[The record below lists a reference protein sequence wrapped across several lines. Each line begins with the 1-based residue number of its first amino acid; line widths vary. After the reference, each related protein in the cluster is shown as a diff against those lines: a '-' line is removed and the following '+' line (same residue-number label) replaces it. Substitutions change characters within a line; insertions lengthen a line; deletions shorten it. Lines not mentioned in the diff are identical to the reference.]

1 MNADASNITATAQL
15 AGKYLTFALADEE
28 YGLPV
33 LRVREIIKMMDI
45 TAVPRTPAYVR
56 GVINLRGRVISII
69 DLRRKFD
76 LPPCEPGP
84 TSCIIVVAAHA
95 AHVGLLVDRVSE
107 VADIGAA
114 DIAPPPPLGAG
125 ARTEYLV
132 GVAKS
137 GARVRLLLDI
147 SRVIDA
153 GDLAAA
159 GAPSG
164 APTAA

>member
-1 MNADASNITATAQL
+1 MSAA
-15 AGKYLTFALADEE
+15 AGKYVTFFLGDEE
-28 YGLPV
+28 YGMEILAV
-33 LRVREIIKMMDI
+33 HEIIGVLPM
-45 TAVPRTPAYVR
+45 TRVPRTPPFVR

-69 DLRRKFD
+69 DLRRKFE
-76 LPPCEPGP
+76 LPACEPGP

-125 ARTEYLV
+125 AHTDYLV

-137 GARVRLLLDI
+137 GARIRLLLDI

-159 GAPSG
+159 GAPGG

>member
-1 MNADASNITATAQL
+1 MSAA
-15 AGKYLTFALADEE
+15 AGKYVTFFLGDEE
-28 YGLPV
+28 YGMEILAV
-33 LRVREIIKMMDI
+33 HEIIGVLPM
-45 TAVPRTPAYVR
+45 TRVPRTPPFVR

>member
-1 MNADASNITATAQL
+1 MSAA
-15 AGKYLTFALADEE
+15 AGKYVTFFLGDEE
-28 YGLPV
+28 YGMEILAV
-33 LRVREIIKMMDI
+33 HEIIGVLPM
-45 TAVPRTPAYVR
+45 TRVPRTPPFVR

-137 GARVRLLLDI
+137 RARVRLLLDI

>member
-1 MNADASNITATAQL
+1 MSAA
-15 AGKYLTFALADEE
+15 AGKYVTFFLGDEE
-28 YGLPV
+28 YGMEILAV
-33 LRVREIIKMMDI
+33 HEIIGVLPM
-45 TAVPRTPAYVR
+45 TRVPRTPPFVR

-159 GAPSG
+159 GTPSG

>member
-1 MNADASNITATAQL
+1 MSAA
-15 AGKYLTFALADEE
+15 AGKYVTFFLGAEE
-28 YGLPV
+28 YGMEILAV
-33 LRVREIIKMMDI
+33 HEIIGVLPM
-45 TAVPRTPAYVR
+45 TRVPRTPPFVR